1 MSNLRAGFGAD
12 APRPGLSLAGRHLPA
27 ALMAPTREGTMTSH
41 PPRQV
46 VLSATNRFLEIG

>member
-1 MSNLRAGFGAD
+1 MSNVRAGFGAD
-12 APRPGLSLAGRHLPA
+12 APRPGLTLAVCRLAA
-27 ALMAPTREGTMTSH
+27 ALIAPTREEAMTSR